1 MVKQP
6 QDGEGKVYQPEDRC
20 NTGENAGRL
29 EDKTDIPQLEFN
41 LEDVSEDM
49 RRLESKMNEDI
60 ENILN
65 SSKPAMPY
73 HFSEHYE
80 KKLKSSL
87 EEKFGTEKA
96 KMILEARE
104 KSRKAAEEEYKRF
117 IISNDILPDTY
128 SEKSRHSHLHIF
140 KSRKKR
146 YSGNLKKMLH
156 KFPKSNLVKVASA
169 FIFISLGVLVFNK
182 SEVNAY
188 WWESIEFVI
197 NSYEEYSQI
206 EAHNVVDKG
215 DVKYP
220 ETIEKKYVPKKVADG
235 YEEVVKQDYIKQ
247 FIIIYDDGNNHSY
260 VFKQET
266 QDVGQHINTEDT
278 KYVQC
283 DTLYGIAYYCKN
295 LGESQLHWDYEG
307 YLFSILG
314 DLSKEEM
321 LEVVNSIVMDK

>member
-20 NTGENAGRL
+20 NTGKKADRL
-29 EDKTDIPQLEFN
+29 EDKADILQLEFN

-104 KSRKAAEEEYKRF
+104 RSRKAAAEEYKRF
-117 IISNDILPDTY
+117 IISSDILPDTY

-146 YSGNLKKMLH
+146 YSGSLKEILH

-169 FIFISLGVLVFNK
+169 LIFISLGVLVFNK
-182 SEVNAY
+182 NEVNAY

-197 NSYEEYSQI
+197 NSCEEYSQI

-235 YEEVVKQDYIKQ
+235 YEVVTEEIHLKQTR
-247 FIIIYDDGNNHSY
+247 IIYKNKDNLSY
-260 VFKQET
+260 TYLQQT
-266 QDVGQHINTEDT
+266 QDIGQHINTEDV
-278 KYVQC
+278 KYEIC
-283 DTLYGIAYYCKN
+283 ETFFGKAYYCRN
-295 LGESQLHWDYEG
+295 LGESQIYWNYEG
-307 YLFSILG
+307 YVFSILG
-314 DLSKEEM
+314 DIDQKDMIEII
-321 LEVVNSIVMDK
+321 NSIILYN